1 MPKRMHLA
9 FDLSYIHMEG
19 RWRMPGAWPGRYPD
33 VAMFE
38 EIARIA
44 EHGLLDML
52 FSGDGTGVPST
63 WAKSRDAA
71 VRWGVSWPRQD
82 LSPMSVAMSRVTK
95 HLGFGITYSTTFTH
109 PYFLARH
116 FNSLDH
122 VTGGRIAFNVIT
134 STRRSDYANYGYDD
148 LVAHDERYDR
158 MEEFIDV
165 CRALWSSV
173 EPDAMLWDE
182 DTGQVGDPGKVHDV
196 EHRGRF
202 FKVSGPLNTPPSPQ
216 TRPVLLQAGS
226 SPRGVRAC
234 AYVADMAFGPDM
246 PLSLQ
251 IAQRKALDEAVAAL
265 GRDPEGMGI
274 IWQQPCVVAETEHEA
289 VTRRELLLSAI
300 PVEGV
305 GVYLSH
311 NGGYDFSTLPQRFTL
326 GELHRE
332 IIASQASPGGFMREM
347 VTRFGAD
354 TESPAASSSI
364 MVAASRQATRV
375 PSPAHQR
382 RSPTIS
388 KRSSRPLA
396 AVGASCLA
404 MSCRCLT
411 ISRRLSICS
420 YPSCSGAA
428 ASGVSTKARLCAKTC
443 STTDGD
449 RNRSRTDDAILSRD
463 EIWLVNCTR

>member
-19 RWRMPGAWPGRYPD
+19 RWRMPGAWAGGRYPD

-44 EHGLLDML
+44 ERGLLDML

-82 LSPMSVAMSRVTK
+82 LAPLAVAMSRVTK
-95 HLGFGITYSTTFTH
+95 HLGFGVTYSTTFMH
-109 PYFLARH
+109 PYYLARL

-165 CRALWSSV
+165 CRALWNSV

-182 DTGQVGDPGKVHDV
+182 ETGRVGDPAKVHDV
-196 EHRGRF
+196 EHRGKF

-216 TRPVLLQAGS
+216 SRPVLLQAGS
-226 SPRGVRAC
+226 SPRGIRAC
-234 AYVADMAFGPDM
+234 AYVADMAFAPDM
-246 PLSLQ
+246 PLQLQ
-251 IAQRKALDEAVAAL
+251 IAQRKALDEAVTAL
-265 GRDPEGMGI
+265 GRDPASMGI
-274 IWQQPCVVAETEHEA
+274 VWQQPCVVAETEAEA
-289 VTRRELLLSAI
+289 VARRELLLSAI
-300 PVEGV
+300 PPEGV

-311 NGGYDFSTLPQRFTL
+311 NSGYDFSTLPQRFKI
-326 GELHRE
+326 GDLHRE
-332 IIASQASPGGFMREM
+332 IIASQASPGGFLRELAA
-347 VTRFGAD
+347 RFGAE
-354 TESPAASSSI
+354 TEITREEFFDYGRLFATSYTRTIAGTAAQ
-364 MVAASRQATRV
+364 VADRLEEAFEATGSRGGFMLGHVVSMPGDLAAIADLLV
-375 PSPAHQR
+375 PELQR
-382 RSPTIS
+382 RD
-388 KRSSRPLA
+388 RF
-396 AVGASCLA
+396 
-404 MSCRCLT
+404 
-411 ISRRLSICS
+411 RRE
-420 YPSCSGAA
+420 YKG
-428 ASGVSTKARLCAKTC
+428 
-443 STTDGD
+443 TTL
-449 RNRSRTDDAILSRD
+449 RENLFDDD
-463 EIWLVNCTR
+463 

>member
-33 VAMFE
+33 VALFE

-44 EHGLLDML
+44 ERGLLDML

-63 WAKSRDAA
+63 WQKSRDAA

-82 LSPMSVAMSRVTK
+82 LSPMSVAMSRVTN

-134 STRRSDYANYGYDD
+134 STRRSDYANYGFDD
-148 LVAHDERYDR
+148 LVDHNERYDR

-165 CRALWSSV
+165 CRALWNAV

-182 DTGQVGDPGKVHDV
+182 ETGQVGDPAKVHDV

-216 TRPVLLQAGS
+216 NRPVLLQAGS
-226 SPRGVRAC
+226 SPRGIRAC
-234 AYVADMAFGPDM
+234 AYVADMAFAPDM
-246 PLSLQ
+246 PLELQ

-265 GRDPEGMGI
+265 GRDPQTMGI
-274 IWQQPCVVAETEHEA
+274 VWQQPCVVAGTEAEA
-289 VTRRELLLSAI
+289 LARRELLLSAI
-300 PVEGV
+300 PPEGV

-311 NGGYDFSTLPQRFTL
+311 NSGYDFSTLPQRFKI
-326 GELHRE
+326 GDLHRE
-332 IIASQASPGGFMREM
+332 IIASQASPGGYLRELAAK
-347 VTRFGAD
+347 FGAE
-354 TESPAASSSI
+354 TEITREEFFDYGRFFATSYTRTIAGTAAQ
-364 MVAASRQATRV
+364 VADRLEEAFIATGERGGFMLGHVVSMPGDLAAIADLLV
-375 PSPAHQR
+375 PELQR
-382 RSPTIS
+382 RG
-388 KRSSRPLA
+388 RF
-396 AVGASCLA
+396 
-404 MSCRCLT
+404 
-411 ISRRLSICS
+411 RRE
-420 YPSCSGAA
+420 YKG
-428 ASGVSTKARLCAKTC
+428 
-443 STTDGD
+443 TTL
-449 RNRSRTDDAILSRD
+449 RENLFDDD
-463 EIWLVNCTR
+463 

>member
-44 EHGLLDML
+44 ERGLLDML

-71 VRWGVSWPRQD
+71 VRWGISWPRQD

-134 STRRSDYANYGYDD
+134 STRRSDYANYGFDD

-158 MEEFIDV
+158 MEEFIDI
-165 CRALWSSV
+165 CRALWNSV

-182 DTGQVGDPGKVHDV
+182 QTGQVGDPAKVHDV
-196 EHRGRF
+196 EHHGRF

-226 SPRGVRAC
+226 SPRGIRAC

-246 PLSLQ
+246 PLELQ

-265 GRDPEGMGI
+265 GRDPQTMGVV
-274 IWQQPCVVAETEHEA
+274 WQQPCVVAETEREA
-289 VTRRELLLSAI
+289 VARRELLLNAI
-300 PVEGV
+300 PPEGV

-311 NGGYDFSTLPQRFTL
+311 NGGYDFSTLPQRFKL
-326 GELHRE
+326 GDLHRE
-332 IIASQASPGGFMREM
+332 IIASQASPSGFMREM
-347 VTRFGAD
+347 VARLGAETEITRDDFFDYGRAFATSYTRTIAGTAAQVAD
-354 TESPAASSSI
+354 ILEEKFEATG
-364 MVAASRQATRV
+364 SRGGFMLGHVVSMPYDLEAIVDLLV
-375 PSPAHQR
+375 PELQR
-382 RSPTIS
+382 RG
-388 KRSSRPLA
+388 RFRREYR
-396 AVGASCLA
+396 GATL
-404 MSCRCLT
+404 RQNLF
-411 ISRRLSICS
+411 
-420 YPSCSGAA
+420 
-428 ASGVSTKARLCAKTC
+428 
-443 STTDGD
+443 
-449 RNRSRTDDAILSRD
+449 DD
-463 EIWLVNCTR
+463 E